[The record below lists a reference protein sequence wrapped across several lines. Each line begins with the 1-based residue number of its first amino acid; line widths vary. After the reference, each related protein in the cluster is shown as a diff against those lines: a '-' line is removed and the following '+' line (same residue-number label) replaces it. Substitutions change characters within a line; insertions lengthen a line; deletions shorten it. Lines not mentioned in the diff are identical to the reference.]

1 MTTISKISEAFDISY
16 IMKLGTV
23 DKLTFRIPTKIEKD
37 RAFIHNHHID
47 MAKPRYLIKMIVN
60 KVTEYFV
67 ITETSK
73 SMNQSGKTVTFTV
86 FGLGYELID
95 KNIRRYEQESANLRE
110 HAEALVEGERVKG
123 QLIKATNWTI
133 DYVDEMFTR
142 SGSNRTYE
150 VTSKTLLQAVYDLA
164 KVYNALILW
173 NTRER
178 KISFVKP
185 QSVGSNK
192 GLRFQNGKYLESADI
207 RIDATETITRLKPYG
222 KDNITIAD
230 VHILGVPYLESFKW
244 YMYPFEMDS
253 YGNVLQ
259 SSHYLSDDTC
269 KAIIAYEELVQ
280 EKADEFKE
288 LQKTLEIHQKLRF
301 ETEAKISD
309 LETELK
315 IAWDKID
322 VSNASVD
329 KDANLNTPD
338 LPPEHWDLVKEKDI
352 IQGRLEREQD
362 NWAEH
367 NKNVHYVEK
376 DIRDLR
382 KLLSRE
388 SNFTSQQIDQLLQFT
403 IEKEYNASSV
413 EMAEDLLEDAKEAFE
428 ELSKPKISARIGI
441 VNFLESIEAQHDWNK
456 LNLGDDVYIEESDLE
471 FSIKAKITQ
480 ITFNFETKNISLTI
494 ENELD
499 TDDKISEMLESG
511 VSGNA
516 IINHDKWE
524 WDLSKENNG
533 LINDIINNKW
543 DAEKNAI
550 EAGYEQLIEL
560 SERGI
565 IVTSPDE
572 PCKKVI
578 IQAGRIALTQ
588 DCGNSWK
595 TAINPDGIW
604 AEQLWGK
611 VISGVNLIIE
621 DESGIWRTQGSRTT
635 IFDRDREEVMR
646 LGLVTDEE
654 PDCFGISSWND
665 VTKVDLTD
673 CVGFAIS
680 KWDVDNDDWK
690 KVLWASPDGT
700 IMSRQMVAEN
710 IKIVNDIGEYIM
722 DAESG
727 LMDLGALKDIL
738 ANLVITPME
747 KLELVQVLH
756 NIHEEFIGR
765 YIKAQDHYY
774 SQRNTT
780 HDYDAAFDTEEGVF
794 PVIDDSS
801 VIVGKNKFSLTKFQ
815 VVSHAYGKLMRGYLP
830 YLSFKDDKVPR
841 YLPKANEGIIDPYKT
856 VARDFIPEN
865 LVFEYGTELM
875 RSNSEIDLP
884 ERKKL
889 MSLLEEMYNA
899 FSEFDKNMTEMLFH
913 SGLQMGKFYNNIII
927 DDYGFIAVRN
937 DGKYRSVLNATHGLV
952 IEQWNDEKKKWIP
965 NLYGSKE
972 GELVAKN
979 LIAEGLKIVNSVGD
993 YILDAEK
1000 DFMDMGALENILVDM
1015 VITPM
1020 EKAELA
1026 KTFAHL
1032 HEAYSEAYLHAQK
1045 HYYSQRDTVYDFEGE
1060 YDTKKGS
1067 FPVTMTSKENP
1078 DSEHYLGG
1086 FGLLQ
1091 FSYQSALEQF
1101 APIISIGTRNQSNVL
1116 PKIKP
1121 DPAIHN
1127 IIDNDNAV
1135 ASDFVPEEMR
1145 IRLKTEL
1152 MVTSYHLKDEEE
1164 KDTLYRGIAW
1174 VYENLKRFNQRLVDN
1189 MYYSGL
1195 QMGEYYNN
1203 VIVDNHGFIAVR
1215 NDGKYR
1221 AYLNAT
1227 HGLALQKWEGNR
1239 WVSKLYG
1246 TLGHPDWEDGTLYA
1260 EGMVTKNLKIVDGDL
1275 GEKITFDHKDG
1286 ITIYGEN
1293 GEVIRLNGNVGID
1306 MEVKGEKR
1314 FWFGKD
1320 GYIYAKKIHIMGE
1333 DEDEIIEDVDG
1344 SYISDL
1350 TVNRLKTLNSN
1361 KPQDFVHVED
1371 NYIKLVTDTGTAELP
1386 KFALTFEP
1394 IDGQGSSP
1402 IMRWGAGAINN
1413 PNANTFVQYKTSAGF
1428 YSKYTHTDASFYS
1441 QFNLHRNGTDLETSG
1456 KFVAKAKQ
1464 TVIEAEE
1471 TLQLKVG
1478 SNNITI
1484 SKTGIKINGNRID
1497 FSKA

>member
-16 IMKLGTV
+16 VMKLGTV
-23 DKLTFRIPTKIEKD
+23 DKLTFRIPVKVEKD

-47 MAKPRYLIKMIVN
+47 MAKPRYLIKMIVD
-60 KVTEYFV
+60 KKTEYFV

-73 SMNQSGKTVTFTV
+73 SMNQSGKTVTFSV
-86 FGLGYELID
+86 YGLGYELID

-123 QLIKATNWTI
+123 QLIKATNWKI

-142 SGSNRTYE
+142 TGTNRTYE
-150 VTSKTLLQAVYDLA
+150 VTSKTVLQAIYDLA

-173 NTRER
+173 NTRDR
-178 KISFVKP
+178 KISFVRP

-207 RIDATETITRLKPYG
+207 KIDATETITRLKPYG

-253 YGNVLQ
+253 NGNVLQ
-259 SSHYLSDDTC
+259 SSHYFSDDMC
-269 KAIIAYEELVQ
+269 KAIIAYEELVV
-280 EKADEFKE
+280 EKAEDFK
-288 LQKTLEIHQKLRF
+288 LMQKQLEIHQKALF
-301 ETEAKISD
+301 DSESKISE

-322 VSNASVD
+322 VSNASVE

-338 LPPEHWDLVKEKDI
+338 LPPEHWELVAEKDR
-352 IQGRLEREQD
+352 IQRRLDRELD
-362 NWAEH
+362 NRTEIDVLVH
-367 NKNVHYVEK
+367 NQEK
-376 DIRDLR
+376 EIRDLR

-388 SNFTSQQIDQLLQFT
+388 NNFTPPQIDQMLQFT

-413 EMAEDLLEDAKEAFE
+413 EMAEDLLEDAKKAFE
-428 ELSKPKISARIGI
+428 ELSKPKISARVNI

-456 LNLGDDVYIEESDLE
+456 LNLGDDVYVEESDLE

-480 ITFNFETKNISLTI
+480 ITFNFETKNINLTI

-511 VSGNA
+511 VTGNA

-533 LINDIINNKW
+533 MINDIINNKW
-543 DAEKNAI
+543 EAEKNAI
-550 EAGYEQLIEL
+550 EAGYEQLIEI

-588 DCGNSWK
+588 DCGNTWK

-635 IFDRDREEVMR
+635 VFNRDREEVMR
-646 LGLVTDEE
+646 LGLVTDEDPE
-654 PDCFGISSWND
+654 CFGISSWND
-665 VTKVDLTD
+665 VTKVELTD
-673 CVGFAIS
+673 CSGFAIS
-680 KWDVDNDDWK
+680 KWNVDKDDWK

-710 IKIVNDIGEYIM
+710 IKIVNDIGDYIM

-738 ANLVITPME
+738 ADLVITPME
-747 KLELVQVLH
+747 KLELVQVLL
-756 NIHEEFIGR
+756 NVYEEFIGR
-765 YIKAQDHYY
+765 YRKAQDHYY

-780 HDYDAAFDTEEGVF
+780 HDYDAAFDTEEGIF
-794 PVIDDSS
+794 PIIDDST

-815 VVSHAYGKLMRGYLP
+815 LVSHAYGKLMRGYLP
-830 YLSFKDDKVPR
+830 YLSFEGDQVPR

-856 VARDFIPEN
+856 VATNFVPEK
-865 LVFEYGTELM
+865 LRFVYGTELM
-875 RSNSEIDLP
+875 RSNSEIELP

-889 MSLLEEMYNA
+889 MTLLEEMYNA
-899 FSEFDKNMTEMLFH
+899 FAEFDKNMTEMLFH

-1000 DFMDMGALENILVDM
+1000 DFMDMGALENILVDL

-1020 EKAELA
+1020 EKVELA

-1032 HEAYSEAYLHAQK
+1032 HEAYTEAYLHTQK
-1045 HYYSQRDTVYDFEGE
+1045 HYYSQRDTVYDFEAA
-1060 YDTKKGS
+1060 YDTKKSS
-1067 FPVTMTSKENP
+1067 FPVTRTPEENAE
-1078 DSEHYLGG
+1078 DENTLSQ
-1086 FGLLQ
+1086 FALLQ
-1091 FSYQSALEQF
+1091 LAYGAALQDYS
-1101 APIISIGTRNQSNVL
+1101 PIISLGTNTDGNKL
-1116 PKIKP
+1116 PQIAP
-1121 DPAIHN
+1121 DPSIHN
-1127 IIDNDNAV
+1127 VIGNGSV
-1135 ASDFVPEEMR
+1135 ATDFVPE
-1145 IRLKTEL
+1145 RLVPRLNTEL
-1152 MVTSYHLKDEEE
+1152 MKTNYHIADEQERYA
-1164 KDTLYRGIAW
+1164 LFSRIRW
-1174 VYENLKRFNQRLVDN
+1174 VYDELKRFNQRLVDN
-1189 MYYSGL
+1189 IYYSGL

-1293 GEVIRLNGNVGID
+1293 GEVIRLNGNVGIN

-1333 DEDEIIEDVDG
+1333 DEDELIEDVEG

-1371 NYIKLVTDTGTAELP
+1371 NYIKLVTNTGTAELP

-1402 IMRWGAGAINN
+1402 IMRWGAGAIGN

-1428 YSKYTHTDASFYS
+1428 YSKYTHTDSNFYS
-1441 QFNLHRNGTDLETSG
+1441 HFNLHRNGTDLETSG

-1478 SNNITI
+1478 SNDITI
-1484 SKTGIKINGNRID
+1484 NKSGIKINGNRID

>member
-16 IMKLGTV
+16 VMKLGSV

-37 RAFIHNHHID
+37 RAFIHNPHID
-47 MAKPRYLIKMIVN
+47 MAKSRYLIKMIVN
-60 KVTEYFV
+60 KKTEYFV

-73 SMNQSGKTVTFTV
+73 SINQSGKTVTFSV

-95 KNIRRYEQESANLRE
+95 KSIRRYEQESANLRE
-110 HAEALVEGERVKG
+110 HAEALVEGDYVKG
-123 QLIKATNWTI
+123 QLIKATNWKI
-133 DYVDEMFTR
+133 DYVDEIFTR
-142 SGSNRTYE
+142 AGANRTYE
-150 VTSKTLLQAVYDLA
+150 VTSKTVLQAVYDLA
-164 KVYNALILW
+164 KVYNALIVW
-173 NTRER
+173 NTRDR
-178 KISFVKP
+178 KISFVRP

-207 RIDATETITRLKPYG
+207 KIDATETITRLKPYG

-253 YGNVLQ
+253 NGNVLQ
-259 SSHYLSDDTC
+259 SSHYFSDDMC
-269 KAIIAYEELVQ
+269 KAIIAYEELVN
-280 EKADEFKE
+280 EKAEDFE
-288 LQKTLEIHQKLRF
+288 LMQKQLEIFQGMLF
-301 ETEAKISD
+301 ESETKISE

-322 VSNASVD
+322 VSNASVEI
-329 KDANLNTPD
+329 DAELNIPD
-338 LPPEHWDLVKEKDI
+338 LPPEHWVLVTEKDK
-352 IQGRLEREQD
+352 IQARLDKELD
-362 NWAEH
+362 NRAEIDVFVH
-367 NKNVHYVEK
+367 NQEK
-376 DIRDLR
+376 EIRDLR

-388 SNFTSQQIDQLLQFT
+388 NNFTPSQIEQMLQFT

-413 EMAEDLLEDAKEAFE
+413 EMSEDLLEDAKQVFE
-428 ELSKPKISARIGI
+428 ELSKPKISARVSI
-441 VNFLESIEAQHDWNK
+441 VNFLESIESQHDWNK

-480 ITFNFETKNISLTI
+480 ITFNFETKNVNLTI

-511 VSGNA
+511 VTGNA
-516 IINHDKWE
+516 IINHDKWN
-524 WDLSKENNG
+524 WDLAEENNG
-533 LINDIINNKW
+533 MINDIINNKW
-543 DAEKNAI
+543 EAEKNAI
-550 EAGYEQLIEL
+550 EAGYEQLIEI

-572 PCKKVI
+572 PCKSVI
-578 IQAGRIALTQ
+578 IQAGRVALTQ

-604 AEQLWGK
+604 AEHLWGK

-635 IFDRDREEVMR
+635 VFNRDREEVMR
-646 LGLVTDEE
+646 LGLVTDEKPE
-654 PDCFGISSWND
+654 CFGITSWND
-665 VTKVDLTD
+665 VTKVELTD
-673 CVGFAIS
+673 CAGFAIS
-680 KWDVDNDDWK
+680 KWNLENEDWK
-690 KVLWASPDGT
+690 KVLWAAPDGT

-710 IKIVNDIGEYIM
+710 IKIVNDIGEYIL

-727 LMDLGALKDIL
+727 MLDFGALKDIF
-738 ANLVITPME
+738 ADLVITPME
-747 KLELVQVLH
+747 KLELVQILH
-756 NIHEEFIGR
+756 NVHEEFVGR

-774 SQRNTT
+774 SQRNQT
-780 HDYDAAFDTEEGVF
+780 HDYDAAFDTEKGIF
-794 PVIDDSS
+794 PILDDST

-815 VVSHAYGKLMRGYLP
+815 LVSHAYGKLMNGYLP
-830 YLSFKDDKVPR
+830 YLSFKDGKVPR
-841 YLPKANEGIIDPYKT
+841 YLPNASEGIIDPYKT
-856 VARDFIPEN
+856 VAKDFIPEE
-865 LVFEYGTELM
+865 LRFEYGTELM

-889 MSLLEEMYNA
+889 MTLLEEMYNA
-899 FSEFDKNMTEMLFH
+899 IAEFDKNMTEMLFH

-952 IEQWNDEKKKWIP
+952 IEQWDKEKTRWIP

-972 GELVAKN
+972 GELVARN

-993 YILDAEK
+993 YIMDAEK
-1000 DFMDMGALENILVDM
+1000 DFMDMGALENILVDL

-1020 EKAELA
+1020 EKVELA

-1032 HEAYSEAYLHAQK
+1032 HEAYTEAYLIAQK
-1045 HYYSQRDTVYDFEGE
+1045 HYHSQRDTIYDFEAA

-1078 DSEHYLGG
+1078 EGQHLGS
-1086 FGLLQ
+1086 FNLLQ
-1091 FSYQSALEQF
+1091 YSYQSALEDYL
-1101 APIISIGTRNQSNVL
+1101 PIISIGRSTEDGVL
-1116 PKIKP
+1116 PQIKP
-1121 DPAIHN
+1121 DSSHN
-1127 IIDNDNAV
+1127 IIDSHGNV
-1135 ASDFVPEEMR
+1135 ASDFEPEQMVV
-1145 IRLKTEL
+1145 RLNTEL
-1152 MVTSYHLKDEEE
+1152 MKTNYHVKDDSERRV
-1164 KDTLYRGIAW
+1164 LLQSIRW
-1174 VYENLKRFNQRLVDN
+1174 VYDNLKRFNEQLVDN
-1189 MYYSGL
+1189 IYYSGL

-1227 HGLALQKWEGNR
+1227 HGLALQKWEGGK

-1260 EGMVTKNLKIVDGDL
+1260 EGMVTKNLKIVDGAL
-1275 GEKITFDHKDG
+1275 GEKITFDHEDG
-1286 ITIYGEN
+1286 ITIYGKN
-1293 GEVIRLNGNVGID
+1293 GEVIRLNGNVGIN

-1320 GYIYAKKIHIMGE
+1320 GYIYAKKIHIMGDDD
-1333 DEDEIIEDVDG
+1333 DELIKDVDG
-1344 SYISDL
+1344 SYVSDL

-1371 NYIKLVTDTGTAELP
+1371 NYIKLVTDTGSAELP
-1386 KFALTFEP
+1386 KFTLSFEP

-1402 IMRWGAGAINN
+1402 IMRWGAGAIGN

-1441 QFNLHRNGTDLETSG
+1441 LFNLHRNGTDLETSG
-1456 KFVAKAKQ
+1456 KFVAKTKQ

-1471 TLQLKVG
+1471 TLELKVG